1 MSSTRRRR
9 SARPHARAYS
19 PTAPSRSTRT
29 LTAESADEFDNLL
42 IRQRFTI
49 DTTNATVEE
58 SLQEFISKVDDY
70 LTAEDR
76 ERMKVG
82 AK

>member
-1 MSSTRRRR
+1 
-9 SARPHARAYS
+9 
-19 PTAPSRSTRT
+19 
-29 LTAESADEFDNLL
+29 LL